1 MDPLPR
7 PRARDESVPHAPVR
21 TPDLSLE
28 EQRVSVGFVFVNIWF
43 DPHFNV
49 LSTQTYNPKRK
60 RMCKQNSPRNLQVL
74 CILS

>member
-28 EQRVSVGFVFVNIWF
+28 EQRVSESFVFVNIWF
-43 DPHFNV
+43 DPNLNV
-49 LSTQTYNPKRK
+49 MSTQTVLPKEEAHVQTK
-60 RMCKQNSPRNLQVL
+60 
-74 CILS
+74 